1 MRKYKSLDI
10 EEKLQIYNEA
20 LDLRKR
26 GLSYRGIRKII
37 EEKHGVRVY
46 ETIIWKWICRGGH
59 PLRHYNRVIAGPE
72 LAYAISAWL
81 GDGRM
86 GHGKR
91 YREYKICLSVKDYD
105 FAEEWGRCIAKA
117 LRREKPYRPKWDK
130 YHRRWVTRAR
140 SKLLYN
146 LLRRA
151 KDDPWILMPYLE
163 KYPADACRG
172 FFDAEG
178 GVNADSYEL
187 VAYNT
192 DLRVIQLF
200 KALLEKI
207 DIQCSIRKV
216 DRKND
221 VLISPS
227 NSKVYHRN
235 KLTLFRIAVHGKEN
249 IMKFAEKVGFTIA
262 RKRAELGRLLE
273 KYNTMKISNNHLKKC
288 ARALIAANFVR
299 LGLVRT
305 QTEAARL
312 LSINQSAVSDHLRN
326 KKKASKLLKYPE
338 IEQLSREYFYSRSD
352 DVITRVQKILQA
364 IIEIY
369 H

>member
-1 MRKYKSLDI
+1 
-10 EEKLQIYNEA
+10 
-20 LDLRKR
+20 
-26 GLSYRGIRKII
+26 
-37 EEKHGVRVY
+37 
-46 ETIIWKWICRGGH
+46 
-59 PLRHYNRVIAGPE
+59 
-72 LAYAISAWL
+72 
-81 GDGRM
+81 
-86 GHGKR
+86 
-91 YREYKICLSVKDYD
+91 
-105 FAEEWGRCIAKA
+105 
-117 LRREKPYRPKWDK
+117 
-130 YHRRWVTRAR
+130 
-140 SKLLYN
+140 
-146 LLRRA
+146 
-151 KDDPWILMPYLE
+151 MPYLE

-299 LGLVRT
+299 LGFVRT

-352 DVITRVQKILQA
+352 DVITRAQKILQA